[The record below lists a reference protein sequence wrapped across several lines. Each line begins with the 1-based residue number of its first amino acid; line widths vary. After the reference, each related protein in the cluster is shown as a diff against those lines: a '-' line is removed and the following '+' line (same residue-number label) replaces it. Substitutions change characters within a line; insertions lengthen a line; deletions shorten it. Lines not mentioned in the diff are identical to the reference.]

1 MSVLVY
7 SMMLD
12 GALSS
17 NNRTLTSAFRAQ
29 TSRNLELLLATGL
42 LNGDTLDD
50 AHVLIRII
58 KSITYTPYKYTHKS
72 AHVMTHVLVDAEFLL
87 VFFLASTNI
96 GLLRHKLHSPFG
108 SRRMISLIIFAFA
121 ARFPAFRDSMSLCGV
136 NNYINNKTN
145 NSHNNDNNGDN
156 NNDNINV
163 TLYMSW
169 MCSGRSLNT
178 LSKWYF
184 FMRS

>member
-87 VFFLASTNI
+87 VFFL
-96 GLLRHKLHSPFG
+96 GLDEHWLVKAQAPLAIRVTPDDLVDHLRL
-108 SRRMISLIIFAFA
+108 
-121 ARFPAFRDSMSLCGV
+121 
-136 NNYINNKTN
+136 
-145 NSHNNDNNGDN
+145 
-156 NNDNINV
+156 
-163 TLYMSW
+163 
-169 MCSGRSLNT
+169 RSALPC
-178 LSKWYF
+178 LPRLDVLMW
-184 FMRS
+184 R